1 MGSDI
6 KRNKNNLDFIAYL
19 GHEFRTPLNVILGF
33 SEAIREEFYGPLDNE
48 KYREYVHHIYE
59 TATSLSEMVN
69 TLLDLTKY
77 ELGYVSLREEE
88 VDLETFL
95 RLCIHQMEG
104 YSLKSSSCTFRLQ
117 IKTPITL
124 FADHLRL
131 KQIILNLL
139 SNACKHSPPEGVV
152 TILLEVSARGEPI
165 LRIRDQG
172 NGMTEH
178 EVAHAFK
185 PFEHGFT
192 MSESKYIPG
201 TGLGLPLAKKLME
214 AHGGT
219 LRLESK
225 VGEGTCCTLTFP
237 QQRHV
242 MLLKAA

>member
-1 MGSDI
+1 MGSDT
-6 KRNKNNLDFIAYL
+6 KENKNNLGFIAYL

-33 SEAIREEFYGPLDNE
+33 SEAVREELYGPLENE
-48 KYREYVHHIYE
+48 KYREYIHHIYE

-77 ELGYVSLREEE
+77 ELGHVSLREEE
-88 VDLETFL
+88 VDLETLL
-95 RLCIHQMEG
+95 RLCVHQMEG
-104 YSLKSSSCTFRLQ
+104 YSLKSSSCTFSLQ
-117 IKTPITL
+117 IKTPLSL
-124 FADHLRL
+124 FADPLRL

-139 SNACKHSPPEGVV
+139 SNACKHSLPEGIV
-152 TILLEVSARGEPI
+152 TIFLDVSARGEPT

-172 NGMTEH
+172 KGMTEH
-178 EVAHAFK
+178 EIAHAFK

-192 MSESKYIPG
+192 MAEGKYIPG
-201 TGLGLPLAKKLME
+201 TGLGLPLAKSLME

-219 LRLESK
+219 LSLESK